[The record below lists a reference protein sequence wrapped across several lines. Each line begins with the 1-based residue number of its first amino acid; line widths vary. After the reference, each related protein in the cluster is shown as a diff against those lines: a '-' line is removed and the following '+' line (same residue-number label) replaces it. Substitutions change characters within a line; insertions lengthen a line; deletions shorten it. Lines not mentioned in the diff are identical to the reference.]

1 MIPIKRL
8 YLIAGFNG
16 PTLDATLNTV
26 QKSYPTGDRRFIVR
40 AYPAKPD
47 KRVLHLRALVD
58 DAINFIFGKDGA
70 TNFCRQQDQPCAL
83 DQQKGKQRS
92 KTCRAGKGGETAC
105 ARSRPELI
113 VIICSDLVYA
123 EVLDKLGR
131 GTLILRVP
139 GPELPDSTT
148 LKTIIDMFEPAAA
161 EVYETL
167 RSRSKSFYAPLIPDR
182 NFQRLAGQSI
192 AADAQT
198 NPADFKAIMER
209 YHRALYDGG
218 FRNPRKSGIRGAY
231 MFDVDTAFQEDH
243 LHNTV
248 QHIGPDSRADGFHLI
263 NAFHVY
269 GAKTD
274 PGFHFDVMNS
284 KDGKIGNVFSDV
296 LSGEPT
302 QAADTHVNATP
313 CDRIV

>member
-8 YLIAGFNG
+8 YLVAGFNG
-16 PTLDATLNTV
+16 PKLDATLNTV
-26 QKSYPTGDRRFIVR
+26 QKSYPRGDRRFIAR
-40 AYPAKPD
+40 AFPAKPD
-47 KRVLHLRALVD
+47 KRALHLRALVD
-58 DAINFIFGKDGA
+58 DAINLIFGKGGA

-92 KTCRAGKGGETAC
+92 KTCRVGKEGETAC

-113 VIICSDLVYA
+113 VIICSDLVHA

-139 GPELPDSTT
+139 GPELPDSAT
-148 LKTIIDMFEPAAA
+148 LKTIIDTFEPAAA

-167 RSRSKSFYAPLIPDR
+167 RTRSKSLYAPLIPDR
-182 NFQRLAGQSI
+182 NFQRLTGQSI
-192 AADAQT
+192 TSDAQA

-209 YHRALYDGG
+209 YHAALYDGR
-218 FRNPRKSGIRGAY
+218 FRNPRKTGIRGAY

-243 LHNTV
+243 LHKTV
-248 QHIGPDSRADGFHLI
+248 QHIGPDSRADGFHLL

-284 KDGKIGNVFSDV
+284 EGGVIGHVFTDV

-302 QAADTHVNATP
+302 KVADNHVNATP

>member
-26 QKSYPTGDRRFIVR
+26 RKSYPRGDRRFIAR

-47 KRVLHLRALVD
+47 KRALHLRALVD
-58 DAINFIFGKDGA
+58 DAINLIFGKGGA

-92 KTCRAGKGGETAC
+92 KTCRVGKEGEVAC

-113 VIICSDLVYA
+113 VIICSDLVQA

-131 GTLILRVP
+131 GVLILRVP
-139 GPELPDSTT
+139 GPELPDSAT
-148 LKTIIDMFEPAAA
+148 LKTIIDTFEPVAA

-167 RSRSKSFYAPLIPDR
+167 RTRSKSFYAPLIPDR
-182 NFQRLAGQSI
+182 NFQRLTGRSI
-192 AADAQT
+192 ASDAQA

-209 YHRALYDGG
+209 YHADLYDGR

-243 LHNTV
+243 LHKTV
-248 QHIGPDSRADGFHLI
+248 QQIGADSRADGFHLL

-269 GAKTD
+269 GAKAD

-284 KDGKIGNVFSDV
+284 EGGAIGRVFSDV
-296 LSGEPT
+296 LSGDPT
-302 QAADTHVNATP
+302 KAADTHVNATP